1 MKKIIFLLLAIFIVT
16 SSFTGCQNR
25 SSEAVKYIL
34 SDNYGEKEWNEWLIK
49 AKSLGTDT
57 VIEQYNKAQVRYDAL

>member
-1 MKKIIFLLLAIFIVT
+1 MKGGNKNEIDIYSKYTTQIIKAT
-16 SSFTGCQNR
+16 EEFT
-25 SSEAVKYIL
+25 VKYIL

-57 VIEQYNKAQVRYDAL
+57 VIEQYNKVQVRYDAL